1 MIDFNDVNRYLP
13 TAVAEDALATYIAA
27 AEEHVQNITGRS
39 WLVSPDEEVT
49 DTFYNVREGAIL
61 YLTDYDAPQDAV
73 VVTTYR
79 QGATSGTVLVA
90 DVQYQVMSK
99 GRVQLFHGRTILVG
113 EPESLQPFTSG
124 IIIGM
129 LSKVTVTYMPSGTI
143 PQLVKDITAQLAAVM
158 YTQGP
163 AAISG
168 IISERIGDYSYTRAA
183 TASGASTPSGA
194 GDILSSVK
202 TRLLPYSANNR
213 VRST

>member
-1 MIDFNDVNRYLP
+1 MIDFNDVNRYLA

-39 WLVSPDEEVT
+39 WLVDPDEEVT

-61 YLTDYDAPQDAV
+61 YLKDYDAPTALAV
-73 VVTTYR
+73 TVYN
-79 QGATSGTVLVA
+79 QGETSGSILTA
-90 DVQYQVMSK
+90 DVQYQWMEK
-99 GRVQLFHGRTILVG
+99 GRVQLFHGHSILVG
-113 EPESLQPFTSG
+113 APESLQPFTSG

>member
-1 MIDFNDVNRYLP
+1 MIDFNDVNRYLA

-39 WLVSPDEEVT
+39 WLVDPDEEVT

-61 YLTDYDAPQDAV
+61 YLKDYDAPTALAV
-73 VVTTYR
+73 TVYN
-79 QGATSGTVLVA
+79 QGETSGSILTA
-90 DVQYQVMSK
+90 DEQYQWMEK
-99 GRVQLFHGRTILVG
+99 GRVQLFHGHSILVG
-113 EPESLQPFTSG
+113 APESLQPFSSG
-124 IIIGM
+124 IIVAR
-129 LSKVTVTYMPSGTI
+129 LTDEERPTV
-143 PQLVKDITAQLAAVM
+143 DITAQLAAVM